1 MALHS
6 AHLRIVSV
14 LLSIL
19 PTSAAFAGPPATTPE
34 QLIQEMS
41 AAAKAGDTSGF
52 LSYLTEAARN
62 AVHESISS
70 QVALRIAEESF
81 QKAMEDKFGKGNE
94 QVVTPLVDL
103 KTALTRV
110 TSINLVSKTARPL
123 GIVQLHVSTTIQ
135 MPNGK
140 TVVRQDTF
148 TAGQEGGSWKLE
160 LNPAQSIDAK
170 AQHGAVTRAMTALQG
185 GQFKDRA
192 SALSG
197 LSQARVQA
205 MINLRRAPGAGE
217 APESTATEPTTTLTP
232 KVTTT
237 PR

>member
-6 AHLRIVSV
+6 GHLRIVSL

-19 PTSAAFAGPPATTPE
+19 PASAAFAGPPATTPE

-70 QVALRIAEESF
+70 QVSLRIAEESF

-94 QVVTPLVDL
+94 QIVTPLVDL
-103 KTALTRV
+103 KTALMRV
-110 TSINLVSKTARPL
+110 TSFSLVSKTVRPL
-123 GIVQLHVSTTIQ
+123 GIVHLRVSTTVQ
-135 MPNGK
+135 TPDGK

-148 TAGQEGGSWKLE
+148 AAGQEGGSWKLE

-170 AQHGAVTRAMTALQG
+170 AHHSAVTRAMTALQS

-217 APESTATEPTTTLTP
+217 APVSTTEPTTILVP
-232 KVTTT
+232 KVTT
-237 PR
+237 PQ